1 MTRKR
6 VLVAMSGGVDSSVT
20 AYLLTQQ
27 GYDCLGATML
37 LHGDAAP
44 GACGSGSD
52 ADDAAAIC
60 ARLGFP
66 HEVID
71 MRETFERH
79 VVEKFVRTYET
90 GRTPNPCIDCNR
102 HLKFDAL
109 LSYAREHDCDFIA
122 TGHYG
127 RIGTLAEGGGGS
139 VRRGE
144 EQEFM
149 ARITART
156 GASNAVHTLSCALD
170 PSKDQSYVLY
180 SLTQERLARTLL
192 PLGGLFKERDV
203 RRIARE
209 QGFENAGKRDSQG
222 ICFVPDN
229 DFATYIEKR
238 NGAPLPEGDIV
249 NTSGHVLGRHH
260 GAIRYTVGQRKGLG
274 VACAHPVYVT
284 GIDAVAN
291 TVTLG
296 EVADLMASG
305 LVADDWIWSAPANV
319 MEELLDEAGETGL
332 PVSAKIRY
340 RHPAQPA
347 RLRRATCGT
356 TGSSAGANAIAE
368 NAANAF
374 ELIFDSPE
382 RGIAPGQAVVAYA
395 DDIVLGGG
403 TVVRAIK

>member
-37 LHGDAAP
+37 LHGDAEP
-44 GACGSGSD
+44 GACGGGSD
-52 ADDAAAIC
+52 ADDAAAV
-60 ARLGFP
+60 AERLGFP

-71 MRETFERH
+71 MRATFERQ
-79 VVEKFVRTYET
+79 VVEKFVRTYEA

-109 LSYAREHDCDFIA
+109 LTHAREHGCDFIA

-127 RIGTLAEGGGGS
+127 RIGTLAGGGGGS
-139 VRRGE
+139 MRRDGE
-144 EQEFM
+144 CGLIDEIA
-149 ARITART
+149 ARA
-156 GASNAVHTLSCALD
+156 GAANGLHALSCALD

-222 ICFVPDN
+222 ICFVPNN
-229 DFATYIEKR
+229 DFATYIERR

-249 NTSGHVLGRHH
+249 DTSGQVLGRHH

-284 GIDAVAN
+284 GIDAAAN

-296 EVADLMASG
+296 EIEDLMAGG
-305 LVADDWIWSAPANV
+305 LVANDWIWSAPTHI
-319 MEELLDEAGETGL
+319 MEELLDEGGEKGL

-340 RHPAQPA
+340 RHPARPA
-347 RLRRATCGT
+347 RLRR
-356 TGSSAGANAIAE
+356 SP
-368 NAANAF
+368 NAAGEMELAF
-374 ELIFDSPE
+374 DEPE
-382 RGIAPGQAVVAYA
+382 RGIAPGQAVVVYA
-395 DDIVLGGG
+395 GEVVLGGG
-403 TVVRAIK
+403 TVVRAI

>member
-20 AYLLTQQ
+20 AFLLKRQ

-52 ADDAAAIC
+52 ADDAAAI
-60 ARLGFP
+60 AHRLGFA

-71 MRETFERH
+71 MRATFERR
-79 VVEKFVRTYET
+79 VVEKFVHTYEA

-102 HLKFDAL
+102 HMKFGAL
-109 LSYAREHDCDFIA
+109 LAHARERGCDYIA
-122 TGHYG
+122 TGHYAQ
-127 RIGTLAEGGGGS
+127 IGALDHAPYADIPPTEADLLTAIVNRHDGTEA
-139 VRRGE
+139 
-144 EQEFM
+144 
-149 ARITART
+149 ARA
-156 GASNAVHTLSCALD
+156 LSCALD

-180 SLTQERLARTLL
+180 SLTQERLARVLL

-222 ICFVPDN
+222 ICFVPKN
-229 DFATYIEKR
+229 DFATYIEQR
-238 NGAPLPEGDIV
+238 NGVSLPEGDIV
-249 NTSGHVLGRHH
+249 NTDGEVLGRHH

-296 EVADLMASG
+296 EVEDLMAHG
-305 LVADDWIWSAPANV
+305 LIADDWIWSAPAHV
-319 MEELLDEAGETGL
+319 MNDLLDEAGEAGL
-332 PVSAKIRY
+332 SVSAKIRY

-347 RLRRATCGT
+347 RLRRAASGGDT
-356 TGSSAGANAIAE
+356 
-368 NAANAF
+368 AF
-374 ELIFDSPE
+374 ELVFDEPE
-382 RGIAPGQAVVAYA
+382 RGIAPGQAVVVYVG
-395 DDIVLGGG
+395 DVVLGGG

>member
-1 MTRKR
+1 M
-6 VLVAMSGGVDSSVT
+6 
-20 AYLLTQQ
+20 
-27 GYDCLGATML
+27 
-37 LHGDAAP
+37 
-44 GACGSGSD
+44 
-52 ADDAAAIC
+52 
-60 ARLGFP
+60 
-66 HEVID
+66 
-71 MRETFERH
+71 
-79 VVEKFVRTYET
+79 
-90 GRTPNPCIDCNR
+90 
-102 HLKFDAL
+102 
-109 LSYAREHDCDFIA
+109 
-122 TGHYG
+122 
-127 RIGTLAEGGGGS
+127 
-139 VRRGE
+139 
-144 EQEFM
+144 
-149 ARITART
+149 
-156 GASNAVHTLSCALD
+156 
-170 PSKDQSYVLY
+170 
-180 SLTQERLARTLL
+180 
-192 PLGGLFKERDV
+192 

-305 LVADDWIWSAPANV
+305 LVADDWIWSVPANV

-347 RLRRATCGT
+347 RLRRATHGA
-356 TGSSAGANAIAE
+356 TGSSTGANAIAE

-374 ELIFDSPE
+374 ELIF
-382 RGIAPGQAVVAYA
+382 IAPGQAVVAYA
-395 DDIVLGGG
+395 GHIVLGGG

>member
-20 AYLLTQQ
+20 AFLLKEQ

-52 ADDAAAIC
+52 ADDAAAI
-60 ARLGFP
+60 ARRLGFA

-71 MRETFERH
+71 MRTTFERN
-79 VVEKFVRTYET
+79 VVEKFVRTYEA

-102 HLKFDAL
+102 HMKFGAL
-109 LSYAREHDCDFIA
+109 LAYARERGCDHIA
-122 TGHYG
+122 TGHYAQ
-127 RIGTLAEGGGGS
+127 IGALDHAPYANIPPTEVDLLTAIVNRHDGPEA
-139 VRRGE
+139 VR
-144 EQEFM
+144 
-149 ARITART
+149 
-156 GASNAVHTLSCALD
+156 SLSCALD

-180 SLTQERLARTLL
+180 SLTQERLAHTLL

-222 ICFVPDN
+222 ICFVPNN
-229 DFATYIEKR
+229 DFATYIEQR
-238 NGAPLPEGDIV
+238 NGVPLPEGDIV
-249 NTSGHVLGRHH
+249 NTDGEVLGRHQ

-284 GIDAVAN
+284 SIDAVAN

-296 EVADLMASG
+296 EVEDLMAHG
-305 LVADDWIWSAPANV
+305 LIADDWIWSAPAHV
-319 MEELLDEAGETGL
+319 MEELLDEAGAEGL
-332 PVSAKIRY
+332 PVRAKIRY

-347 RLRRATCGT
+347 RLCRATSGDD
-356 TGSSAGANAIAE
+356 A
-368 NAANAF
+368 AF
-374 ELIFDSPE
+374 ELVFDEPE
-382 RGIAPGQAVVAYA
+382 RGIAPGQAVVVYA
-395 DDIVLGGG
+395 GDVVLGGG
-403 TVVRAIK
+403 TVVRAVK